1 MKKIRFYLK
10 ACLNFARTYNPCI
23 GTFRLVLTLLL
34 LSGCLFSCGNDDKTS
49 DSPAFIEVPE
59 EPTEHEKELSETAEA
74 TSLMLSKAIRL
85 KSLIQEKET
94 YSSSVYVYSKT
105 VSKYQDNPQ
114 KLAARIALLGFTEV
128 YLSTPQKSLQGTD
141 PEGYQWLKT
150 FIAAAHRYEIT
161 VYALRLSDTR
171 LYVDSNLL
179 YNETGWID
187 QYNHS
192 VVANEKIDGISADL
206 EPHVLKKDGE
216 STPSG
221 LDIFWDSTSN
231 YGIGKEN
238 DQLLERTLNLLHIAR
253 EEIAPLRLNEAISF
267 LYQPKINEKKLSFGS
282 TPQFLQ
288 YCHSVIVM
296 AYYYKKETIW
306 NRSKPILTAAGN
318 TSNQSVSICV
328 KTSLNTYG
336 DNGDTNTSLQP
347 QGWDYLLETIK
358 YIYDNGKSYS
368 CFRGMDFFEYE
379 GLETMWEWINDK
391 N

>member
-1 MKKIRFYLK
+1 MKKVLFYL
-10 ACLNFARTYNPCI
+10 AF
-23 GTFRLVLTLLL
+23 L
-34 LSGCLFSCGNDDKTS
+34 LSACHLYSCGNDS
-49 DSPAFIEVPE
+49 DLSDDPAFIEVPKE
-59 EPTEHEKELSETAEA
+59 LTEKEKELSETAEA
-74 TSLMLSKAIRL
+74 TSLMLTKAIRF
-85 KSLIQEKET
+85 KNLIQENGT
-94 YSSSVYVYSKT
+94 YCSSVYIYSRT
-105 VSKYQDNPQ
+105 VSQYKDNPQ
-114 KLAARIALLGFTEV
+114 KLVARIALLGFTEV

-141 PEGYQWLKT
+141 SDGYQWLKT
-150 FIAAAHRYEIT
+150 FIAGAHKQKIT

-171 LYVDSNLL
+171 LYVDNDLL

-187 QYNHS
+187 QYNRS
-192 VVANEKIDGISADL
+192 VATNEKIDGISADL
-206 EPHVLKKDGE
+206 EPHILKKGGE

-221 LDIFWDSTSN
+221 LDIFWNSTSN

-288 YCHSVIVM
+288 YCHSVIVR

-306 NRSKPILTAAGN
+306 SRSKPVLTAAGN
-318 TSNQSVSICV
+318 TSKQTVSICV

-336 DNGDTNTSLQP
+336 DGGDTNTSLQP

-358 YIYDNGKSYS
+358 YIYDNGDLIPASGEWIS
-368 CFRGMDFFEYE
+368 LNMNA
-379 GLETMWEWINDK
+379 LETMWEWINDK